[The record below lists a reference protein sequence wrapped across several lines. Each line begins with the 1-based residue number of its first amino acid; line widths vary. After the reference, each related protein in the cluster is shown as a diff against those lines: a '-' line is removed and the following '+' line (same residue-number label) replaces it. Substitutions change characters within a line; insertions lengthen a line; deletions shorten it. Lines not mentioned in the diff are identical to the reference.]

1 MASAAPSSDP
11 SQGAGSGPEGNPQ
24 GNGNYT
30 NGTGIASQ
38 SPNAGSEAANGV
50 AAASAAKYEEKSA
63 SSPTNGHSAPPAASK
78 APMERSPSTSGL
90 PPGAKIDPELKYGF
104 VSGWLFSWVTPLVA
118 RCRKG
123 PISLR
128 EVHKLPKRM
137 ETATCIELFGKFW
150 REELAK
156 VGPEKASPAKA
167 LLRAFF
173 WPLALAQVTL
183 IMANA
188 FGMLGPCYFMYNL
201 SQFAAD
207 PSMSVG
213 YGIGMAF
220 GFMAN
225 NQMMSFFMHKYWIMV
240 SDISS
245 CARSAMIGVIYN
257 KAIALRDLTGLT
269 VGELLNMCT
278 NDSQRVFD
286 AGNFLLFIPAS
297 LIFSCAILIY
307 TALLVGPGAI
317 LGWAVFMLILPF
329 QAWVARMSAQWRRG
343 ALQFTDRR
351 VRLMSEILACI
362 KLIKMYAWE
371 LAFSRHVGELRVK
384 ERAILQKA
392 AYLQSFVLSL
402 IPVVPVLA
410 GVATFILSGYLNNHL
425 VAADAF
431 TIMALYNALRFIM
444 ATVPNAAKSGAE
456 AQVGLKRIKTF
467 LLTEGDIVKFPEP
480 AAADVAIDLQNSVFA
495 WRALSE
501 HKTAE
506 ANRQAA
512 LGAHTDVAVP
522 LDKAVATAAATA
534 AAVTDTNGAPATSAA
549 SAAGSAQGTPSR
561 GASVGGIDGGESE
574 TDEVTTDSSLRPQR
588 LPSRRGSASVQV
600 QAPLPPRISE
610 ETDVDE
616 AIAKKQALAAEG
628 KIKDIVV
635 LEGINLTVP
644 RGTLVGVC
652 GAVGSGK
659 SSLIS
664 AILSQM
670 KVVSGTN
677 HVVRSIAYV
686 AQQAWI
692 QSATLRNNV
701 LFGLPYDEA
710 KYNRVIDICCLR
722 PDLDVLP
729 AGDATEIGERGINL
743 SGGQKQR
750 VSLAR
755 AVYQEADCYFLDD
768 PLSAVDA
775 HVGKHIF
782 EHVIGPRG
790 LLQAKTRILVTH
802 GIHFLPQ
809 TDQVVVLREGRISE
823 NGSYTYLLA
832 QNGDFARFIAEH
844 SREEED
850 DAAKAGAGTQGG
862 EGAKGDGVAVEG
874 VTTTSSSTDPA
885 PPTTGGASKAGPSTT
900 ASAGTT
906 GPPLRSVS
914 QDRSSRDSTVTQRP
928 TPGKD
933 EKGKLIMKE
942 AVSEGDVK
950 RQVYMNYFRA
960 NGYGLC
966 LLILALYL
974 VAYGLQIG
982 SNVWLSLWSSDKNAD
997 EKIGMYLGGYAGLGI
1012 GNSVGILVVTL
1023 LSSATAVAASRT
1035 LHARM
1040 MLAVLRSPMTFFDT
1054 TPLGRIVNR
1063 FSKDIY
1069 AVDETIPRSLRS
1081 FLTTFLQVV
1090 SIIVVIS
1097 YSTPIF
1103 MAAILPLGLLY
1114 YWIQRY
1120 YVATSRQLQRLES
1133 VSRSPIYALFSETL
1147 NGVTSIRAYG
1157 RQRQFID
1164 LNEQKLDTNMR
1175 AYYPSICANRWLA
1188 LRLEFLGNCII
1199 FFAALFAVIER
1210 RSISPE
1216 VVGLSL
1222 SYAMSVTQ
1230 TLNWMVRMSS
1240 QLESD
1245 IVAVERVEEYIALP
1259 SEAPRI
1265 RDHRPAA
1272 DWPHEGQISI
1282 DQLGLRYRPEL
1293 DLVLRGLTCNIRGGE
1308 KVGIVGR
1315 TGAGK
1320 SSLTLSL
1327 FRLIEP
1333 SSGRIVIDGENIGQ
1347 LGLQDLRSR
1356 LTVMPQDPV
1365 LFCGSVRDNL
1375 DPFHD
1380 YDDAHIWSAL
1390 ETCNLRDFVTSLGG
1404 GLEGRVAEGGENFS
1418 VGQRQ
1423 LLCLARAVLR
1433 RTKVLV
1439 LDEATAAVDLETD
1452 QLIQRTIRSV
1462 FRQCTVLTIAHRI
1475 NTILDCD
1482 RVMVLDKGAIV
1493 EFDSPANLLAVPN
1506 GIFRGMAAAAGVA
1519 AARS

>member
-755 AVYQEADCYFLDD
+755 ALYSDKELYLLDD

-775 HVGKHIF
+775 QVGRALFENCIRGALRGKTVIF
-782 EHVIGPRG
+782 VTHQLQFLSSCDRVLFMDQRTIAEDGPYPALIAADAGFAR
-790 LLQAKTRILVTH
+790 LMESHRVREKVTQDAQTSATEAAPEAKT
-802 GIHFLPQ
+802 
-809 TDQVVVLREGRISE
+809 
-823 NGSYTYLLA
+823 
-832 QNGDFARFIAEH
+832 
-844 SREEED
+844 
-850 DAAKAGAGTQGG
+850 
-862 EGAKGDGVAVEG
+862 
-874 VTTTSSSTDPA
+874 
-885 PPTTGGASKAGPSTT
+885 KAGPRKPAGDAAVAAGKALVQAEARETGAVTHKTYMTYMRAGGLMLAVCALVFFYLSMGGRVFSDWWLSYWIRLHSTNIREDSLFYVF
-900 ASAGTT
+900 ALVYGMSA
-906 GPPLRSVS
+906 V
-914 QDRSSRDSTVTQRP
+914 
-928 TPGKD
+928 
-933 EKGKLIMKE
+933 
-942 AVSEGDVK
+942 A
-950 RQVYMNYFRA
+950 
-960 NGYGLC
+960 
-966 LLILALYL
+966 LLILQAIRGVIYNAVTLRASSRLHEALYM
-974 VAYGLQIG
+974 
-982 SNVWLSLWSSDKNAD
+982 K
-997 EKIGMYLGGYAGLGI
+997 
-1012 GNSVGILVVTL
+1012 
-1023 LSSATAVAASRT
+1023 
-1035 LHARM
+1035 
-1040 MLAVLRSPMTFFDT
+1040 VLRAPMSFFDA
-1054 TPLGRIVNR
+1054 TPTGRIINR
-1063 FSKDIY
+1063 FSKDMDD
-1069 AVDETIPRSLRS
+1069 ADVGLP
-1081 FLTTFLQVV
+1081 TTLEQFLQNQALILV
-1090 SIIVVIS
+1090 SIGLVAVVFPWFLIAIVPVFFI
-1097 YSTPIF
+1097 YQFIVNFTRP
-1103 MAAILPLGLLY
+1103 A
-1114 YWIQRY
+1114 QRD
-1120 YVATSRQLQRLES
+1120 LKRLDGI
-1133 VSRSPIYALFSETL
+1133 SRSPLYGHITATL
-1147 NGVTSIRAYG
+1147 QGLATLHAFDKEQQFAGDCNRLIDNNTRAFFAFAYVGRWFGLRLDIITTLLTGATSFLIVGLR
-1157 RQRQFID
+1157 D
-1164 LNEQKLDTNMR
+1164 
-1175 AYYPSICANRWLA
+1175 SISSSLASLA
-1188 LRLEFLGNCII
+1188 LLYTISLSGLFQFTTRLFVESEARFT
-1199 FFAALFAVIER
+1199 AIER
-1210 RSISPE
+1210 INQY
-1216 VVGLSL
+1216 VVD
-1222 SYAMSVTQ
+1222 VPT
-1230 TLNWMVRMSS
+1230 
-1240 QLESD
+1240 
-1245 IVAVERVEEYIALP
+1245 ERAAHTEKALP
-1259 SEAPRI
+1259 E
-1265 RDHRPAA
+1265 H
-1272 DWPHEGQISI
+1272 WPQGSI
-1282 DQLGLRYRPEL
+1282 EFDNLVVAYRPEL
-1293 DLVLRGLTCNIRGGE
+1293 PPALNGVSLSIRPRE
-1308 KVGIVGR
+1308 KIGVAGR
-1315 TGAGK
+1315 TGSGK
-1320 SSLTLSL
+1320 STLALSL
-1327 FRLIEP
+1327 FRIIEAR
-1333 SSGRIVIDGENIGQ
+1333 SGCIRIDGIDIASV
-1347 LGLQDLRSR
+1347 GLDDLRSR
-1356 LTVMPQDPV
+1356 LAVIPQDPV
-1365 LFCGSVRDNL
+1365 LFVGTVRYNL
-1375 DPFHD
+1375 DPFGQHS
-1380 YDDAHIWSAL
+1380 DAAIWAAL
-1390 ETCNLRDFVTSLGG
+1390 EQSYLKDAIAALPLALNSTVVEN
-1404 GLEGRVAEGGENFS
+1404 GENFS
-1418 VGQRQ
+1418 VGERQ
-1423 LLCLARAVLR
+1423 LLCLARALLR
-1433 RTKVLV
+1433 GSRILI
-1439 LDEATAAVDLETD
+1439 LDEATAAIDTRTD
-1452 QLIQRTIRSV
+1452 GLIQAAIRHA
-1462 FRQCTVLTIAHRI
+1462 FADCTLITVAHRLD
-1475 NTILDCD
+1475 TILDSD
-1482 RVMVLDKGAIV
+1482 RILVLDNGHVA
-1493 EFDSPANLLAVPN
+1493 EFDTPQALLANPSSYFAQMVASSQASHGPAPN
-1506 GIFRGMAAAAGVA
+1506 A
-1519 AARS
+1519 